1 MAMNKVNLDLFDF
14 LSGLKRPEN
23 FIAALIGF
31 NSITPTQIIKSLI
44 FFAALINDKVVN
56 LKFDN
61 IYKTIVVDKVFCF
74 YLSVFSNLLMG
85 FIHLT
90 MNKKLIAQF
99 YCFDNVHLKIN
110 QQLISFEPPNLINK
124 PLHSNYT

>member
-1 MAMNKVNLDLFDF
+1 MNKANLDLFDF
-14 LSGLKRPEN
+14 LSGLKWHEN
-23 FIAALIGF
+23 FVAALIRF
-31 NSITPTQIIKSLI
+31 NSIIPTQIIKSLI

-74 YLSVFSNLLMG
+74 YLSVFSNLVMG

-90 MNKKLIAQF
+90 VNKKLIAQF
-99 YCFDNVHLKIN
+99 YCFVNAHLKIN
-110 QQLISFEPPNLINK
+110 QQLIIFVPPNLINK
-124 PLHSNYT
+124 LL